1 MPGSGRGSLS
11 PRCELII
18 QMGCPGSGD
27 WRPALARR
35 AISPAAH
42 VTAALVLFAVHTSS
56 SASSFFSPPP
66 PPAPVPLAS
75 RRLWAARHCQ
85 LRPPPGS
92 PRARR
97 RRAAAAGGRRSLHS
111 GSALGLLP
119 SWAPSSRASPL
130 PPISNYRLRP
140 AEGERGSEAQGEG
153 AREREGGDRAWADFF
168 FKRVGVGVIAGRL
181 LWLLNFKLPCT
192 RLPVCWEQ

>member
-1 MPGSGRGSLS
+1 MEARAGAPRYITSRPRHCGTCPLRGPHLLLRLLLLLS
-11 PRCELII
+11 
-18 QMGCPGSGD
+18 
-27 WRPALARR
+27 
-35 AISPAAH
+35 
-42 VTAALVLFAVHTSS
+42 T
-56 SASSFFSPPP
+56 P